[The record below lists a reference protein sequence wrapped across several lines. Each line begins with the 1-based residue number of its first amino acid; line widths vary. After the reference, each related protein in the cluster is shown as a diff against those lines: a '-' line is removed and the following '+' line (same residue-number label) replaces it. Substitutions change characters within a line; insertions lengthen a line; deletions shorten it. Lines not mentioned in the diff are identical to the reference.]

1 LRPKNNLIRLKK
13 MVKTETIGKFSNIDT
28 ELSADE
34 KALIQGYVLKNKPT
48 YSTRVPE
55 KREEIVDEYEKYEKT
70 SIPMMQRT
78 RKKN

>member
-1 LRPKNNLIRLKK
+1 
-13 MVKTETIGKFSNIDT
+13 
-28 ELSADE
+28 
-34 KALIQGYVLKNKPT
+34 
-48 YSTRVPE
+48 VPE